1 MYARTLSTLPLSSI
15 HTRRNVMNLT
25 GRAAIVTG
33 AGRGLGKAISL
44 AFELS
49 GANVALFSLVKD
61 ELEEVSADL
70 DKLGGEYLLHAG
82 DTTDEQEVASVVAET
97 ISRFGRIDILVNN
110 AGIIGPARFLEDTL
124 PTDWKQTLD
133 VNLTGCYLFC
143 RKVLPHM
150 VDHGSGKI
158 INIVSGLGQMP
169 FPRFCAYSVSK
180 AGIIQLTRSLSEE
193 LKPFNVQVNAVD
205 PGLMDTTIGNDIRA
219 MGPDVL
225 GEGLYNQM
233 IEYKEQGLLK
243 DPRDVAD
250 LVAYLASIDSGD
262 MTGHIGTLKY
272 YRGLGWSQ
280 SEPLV

>member
-1 MYARTLSTLPLSSI
+1 
-15 HTRRNVMNLT
+15 MNLT
-25 GRAAIVTG
+25 GRVAIVTG

-49 GANVALFSLVKD
+49 GANVALFSLLKD
-61 ELEEVSADL
+61 ELDDVSADL

-150 VDHGSGKI
+150 VRPWQRQDHKHRIG
-158 INIVSGLGQMP
+158 
-169 FPRFCAYSVSK
+169 PRSDAVPPILCLFS
-180 AGIIQLTRSLSEE
+180 IQSR
-193 LKPFNVQVNAVD
+193 PHPAHQV
-205 PGLMDTTIGNDIRA
+205 TI
-219 MGPDVL
+219 
-225 GEGLYNQM
+225 
-233 IEYKEQGLLK
+233 
-243 DPRDVAD
+243 
-250 LVAYLASIDSGD
+250 
-262 MTGHIGTLKY
+262 
-272 YRGLGWSQ
+272 
-280 SEPLV
+280 

>member
-1 MYARTLSTLPLSSI
+1 
-15 HTRRNVMNLT
+15 MNLT
-25 GRAAIVTG
+25 GRVAIVTG
-33 AGRGLGKAISL
+33 AGRGLGKAVSI

-49 GANVALFSLVKD
+49 GANVALFSLLKD
-61 ELEEVSADL
+61 ELDDVSANL
-70 DKLGGEYLLHAG
+70 DQLGGDYLLHAG
-82 DTTDEQEVASVVAET
+82 DTTDEQEVESVVAET

-110 AGIIGPARFLEDTL
+110 AGIMGPARFLEDAL
-124 PTDWKQTLD
+124 PADWKRTLD
-133 VNLTGCYLFC
+133 INLTGCYLFC
-143 RKVLPHM
+143 RKVLPYM
-150 VDHGSGKI
+150 VSHGGGKI

-180 AGIIQLTRSLSEE
+180 AGLIQLTRSLSEE
-193 LKPFNVQVNAVD
+193 LKPFNIQVNAVD

-233 IEYKEQGLLK
+233 IEYKEQGILK
-243 DPRDVAD
+243 DPREVAD
-250 LVAYLASIDSGD
+250 LVAFLASPDSGD

-272 YRGLGWSQ
+272 FSRLGWNQ